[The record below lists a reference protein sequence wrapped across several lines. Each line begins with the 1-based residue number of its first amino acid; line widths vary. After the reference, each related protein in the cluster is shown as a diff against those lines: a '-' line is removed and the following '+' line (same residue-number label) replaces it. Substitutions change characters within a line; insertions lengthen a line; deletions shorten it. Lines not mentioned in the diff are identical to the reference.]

1 MTGPSSSPR
10 GEHTPRPDPVQP
22 SHPARRRAR
31 STEEE
36 QVTEPR
42 YTAST
47 ITSDALDE
55 LYAERDRAR
64 HALRHLMRHLP
75 SHTETEEQH
84 IDRTPP
90 DSVRQLVTALA
101 DALPDWDPAEER
113 DFVWRH
119 YQLTH
124 RVLTRRVAQTEER
137 AENFEGRAKA
147 MERRAELADAVTAET
162 KKLLQRRTT
171 TLRQRAERTKA
182 DRDRFEAAWQSAR
195 QGRAEQRT
203 LADIRQRRL
212 RLRSKRIIELEQR
225 AEAAEQRTEWAE
237 HNVSSV
243 ARALARGDRYRTAW
257 RNARQR
263 ARAMS
268 DELTRRAPL
277 TGQYAAALARVREAL
292 ASLHR
297 TMAHDPRDWALDK
310 RDAWLWGIVCGWEC
324 EAQHDH
330 DVVCGRDNPLRQVAA
345 RHRWPNEDIERLKTY
360 RRAVAALD
368 GPAAP
373 AATETHIQVHVQS
386 DPSHLAEAIRDIRR
400 FGPTRRG

>member
-1 MTGPSSSPR
+1 M
-10 GEHTPRPDPVQP
+10 
-22 SHPARRRAR
+22 
-31 STEEE
+31 
-36 QVTEPR
+36 TEPR

-47 ITSDALDE
+47 ITSNALDE

-64 HALRHLMRHLP
+64 HALRHLLRHLP

-84 IDRTPP
+84 VDRTPP
-90 DSVRQLVTALA
+90 DSVRQLVDALA
-101 DALPDWDPAEER
+101 DALPDWAPAEER

-147 MERRAELADAVTAET
+147 MEQRAKTAERSAELADAVTAET
-162 KKLLQRRTT
+162 KRLMQRRTT
-171 TLRQRAERTKA
+171 TLRHRAEEWEQYAR
-182 DRDRFEAAWQSAR
+182 RFYLAWKSAR
-195 QGRAEQRT
+195 RRA
-203 LADIRQRRL
+203 QRRNRSATH
-212 RLRSKRIIELEQR
+212 RLAKLDERRQQIRELEQR
-225 AEAAEQRTEWAE
+225 AEKAER
-237 HNVSSV
+237 NVSSV

-263 ARAMS
+263 ARVMS

-345 RHRWPNEDIERLKTY
+345 RHRWPNEDVERLKTY

-368 GPAAP
+368 GPAVP
-373 AATETHIQVHVQS
+373 AATETHVQVHVQS
-386 DPSHLAEAIRDIRR
+386 DPPHIAEAIRDIRR
-400 FGPTRRG
+400 FGPTCRG